1 MLSKKTTK
9 KRASFQLL
17 ATDASQVCVAGTFND
32 WDPVVRP
39 LKRGKDDVFRTWMNL
54 APGTY
59 EYRFVIDGE
68 WREDP
73 CCQLR
78 SPTPYGG
85 DNSILV
91 V

>member
-1 MLSKKTTK
+1 
-9 KRASFQLL
+9 
-17 ATDASQVCVAGTFND
+17 
-32 WDPVVRP
+32 
-39 LKRGKDDVFRTWMNL
+39 MNL